1 MGENS
6 KKRGGGEQTNGT
18 VFHTCMP
25 AVGRRDEYYGNLCL
39 YRRGGGGT
47 VLKLNSIILDGER
60 SKGDSAFF
68 SLYPQNFFLKK

>member
-18 VFHTCMP
+18 VFHACMP

-39 YRRGGGGT
+39 YRRGGGGGA
-47 VLKLNSIILDGER
+47 VLKLNSTILDGER

-68 SLYPQNFFLKK
+68 FVTQNFFFKK